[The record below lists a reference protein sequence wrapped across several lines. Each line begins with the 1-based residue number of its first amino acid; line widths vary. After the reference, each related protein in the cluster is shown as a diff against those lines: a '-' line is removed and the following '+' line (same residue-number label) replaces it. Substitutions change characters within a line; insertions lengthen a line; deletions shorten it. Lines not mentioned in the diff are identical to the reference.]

1 MPCASEGFSGGKMI
15 RHSINLVCDSA
26 KPKRVSSISSIRSD
40 VPRHQSQVSYEGFTA
55 CNGTAIPFLQV
66 LRNVNNAHVSPLVE
80 NTQPRAGIRS
90 HTLIQADI
98 FLPCQTENFPPKR
111 GED

>member
-1 MPCASEGFSGGKMI
+1 MPCASKGFSGGKMI

-26 KPKRVSSISSIRSD
+26 KPKRVSRIASIGPD
-40 VPRHQSQVSYEGFTA
+40 MPRHQSQVSHEGFTA

-66 LRNVNNAHVSPLVE
+66 LRQVNDTHKTPLVE
-80 NTQPRAGIRS
+80 TKQPCAGIRS
-90 HTLIQADI
+90 HTPIQANI
-98 FLPCQTENFPPKR
+98 FLPRRKENFPPKR